1 MEPPSSP
8 SPELSHPS
16 DFQSTSIPNLT
27 DIDSLVRCQIC
38 KDFFET
44 PMITKCSHTFCSLCI
59 RQALSTNGKCP
70 TCRRDDQAANLRRN
84 WPIQETVRVWKKLR
98 QELLDALSKKTEPES
113 IERSTTERVNASVQT
128 VVSGMEA
135 LGPAAKRRIDEVEN
149 PMESPRYKTRS
160 KRTHNGGS
168 SSLSTPQDDHI
179 TTDEVD
185 DERDADYNDADVVN
199 VTPAQAAQAAKAIM
213 VACPICS
220 EYMLESLVF
229 GHLDHCTGTES
240 PAQPL
245 ASSSRHQTMP
255 STFRPS
261 PKITQTLQPS
271 RDSASMAAQRAPA
284 KPQSQLQEPTKP
296 SLERLSFL
304 SYDMMKEPVLKKKL
318 QQLGILAT
326 GSKALMKKRH
336 MFWVDLWNANVD
348 SDSPRPR
355 RELIRDLETW
365 EKSLGG
371 RSKTSNEVMQKD
383 FDRQGYSARNG
394 DQFKDLVAQA
404 RESIK
409 ARAQPTIA
417 TTTPPGEDGNV
428 PVLRMDLSSRPLVPP
443 SAPIPA
449 QSMMLS
455 AASQLNATFDAT
467 KRRGSNALQ
476 YYPSSPSQEQAP
488 SQNGSETRQV
498 PMFQMQEQPFT
509 DVDAEIK

>member
-1 MEPPSSP
+1 MEPLS

-16 DFQSTSIPNLT
+16 DFQSTSVPDLT
-27 DIDSLVRCQIC
+27 DIDGLVRCQIC

-59 RQALSTNGKCP
+59 RQALSANGKCP

-98 QELLDALSKKTEPES
+98 QELLDTLSKKKES
-113 IERSTTERVNASVQT
+113 EIYQGNKNDRMDASVQT
-128 VVSGMEA
+128 VVSGMEI
-135 LGPAAKRRIDEVEN
+135 LGTAAKRRIDEVEN
-149 PMESPRYKTRS
+149 SMESPRYKTRS

-168 SSLSTPQDDHI
+168 SRLSIPQDEHI
-179 TTDEVD
+179 AADEVD
-185 DERDADYNDADVVN
+185 DERDTDYDDAAVVDI
-199 VTPAQAAQAAKAIM
+199 TPAQAAQAAKAIM

-229 GHLDHCTGTES
+229 GHLDHCTGADG
-240 PAQPL
+240 PAQPF
-245 ASSSRHQTMP
+245 ASSSRLQTIS
-255 STFRPS
+255 STFRTS
-261 PKITQTLQPS
+261 PKITQTLQQT
-271 RDSASMAAQRAPA
+271 RDSPLMPVQRAPA
-284 KPQSQLQEPTKP
+284 KPQPQLQETTKP

-304 SYDMMKEPVLKKKL
+304 SYDMMKEPALKKKL

-348 SDSPRPR
+348 SDNPRPR

-404 RESIK
+404 RESAK
-409 ARAQPTIA
+409 ARSKPTTVA
-417 TTTPPGEDGNV
+417 ATPPSEDGNV
-428 PVLRMDLSSRPLVPP
+428 PVFRMDLSSRPLVPP

-476 YYPSSPSQEQAP
+476 YHPSSPSQEQAP
-488 SQNGSETRQV
+488 SQNGSEPRQV

>member
-1 MEPPSSP
+1 MEPPS

-16 DFQSTSIPNLT
+16 DFQSTSVPDLT

-98 QELLDALSKKTEPES
+98 QELLDALSRNKEPELAQGNKTG
-113 IERSTTERVNASVQT
+113 RMDASVQT

-135 LGPAAKRRIDEVEN
+135 LGTAAKRRIDEVEN

-160 KRTHNGGS
+160 KRIHYGGL
-168 SSLSTPQDDHI
+168 SSLSTSQDEQT
-179 TTDEVD
+179 TTDEID
-185 DERDADYNDADVVN
+185 DERDEDYDDTTVVDI
-199 VTPAQAAQAAKAIM
+199 TPAQAAQAAKAIM

-229 GHLDHCTGTES
+229 GHLDHCTGTEG
-240 PAQPL
+240 PAQSL
-245 ASSSRHQTMP
+245 ASSSRLQTMP
-255 STFRPS
+255 NTFRPS

-271 RDSASMAAQRAPA
+271 RDSPTLAVQRAPA
-284 KPQSQLQEPTKP
+284 KPQSQLQEASKP
-296 SLERLSFL
+296 PLERLSFL

-348 SDSPRPR
+348 SDNPRLR
-355 RELIRDLETW
+355 KELIRDLETW

-404 RESIK
+404 RESAK
-409 ARAQPTIA
+409 ARSKAIA
-417 TTTPPGEDGNV
+417 AAATPPVEDGNV
-428 PVLRMDLSSRPLVPP
+428 PVFRMDLSSRPLVPS

-476 YYPSSPSQEQAP
+476 YHPSSPSQEQAP
-488 SQNGSETRQV
+488 SHNGSETRQV

-509 DVDAEIK
+509 DVDAELK